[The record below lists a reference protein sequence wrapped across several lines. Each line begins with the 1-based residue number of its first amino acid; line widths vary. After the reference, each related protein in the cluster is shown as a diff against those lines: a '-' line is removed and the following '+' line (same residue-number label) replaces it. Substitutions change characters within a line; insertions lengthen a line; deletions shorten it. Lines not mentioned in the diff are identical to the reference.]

1 LANASIDSRYLPWFL
16 VRPQKIESFFNIY
29 LKKFDPGLGSVSL
42 DSIGETLY
50 SELASDGINRDDV
63 LAEIKAQIGKV
74 DSLMLNGAFDYAAA
88 LADHVVNAPLRSGGM
103 DVYDEEIPFWQ
114 IVFCGYLDYSIGA
127 SNLSSNPSVFMLN
140 MLETGASPMFSWV
153 YQNVDELIGS
163 RSDNLFSAD
172 YSKWLDRAVSDY
184 AQVNAVLSK
193 IRGLPITAHER
204 NGNISATE
212 YGGTITIICDYRGK
226 SYRVVEE

>member
-1 LANASIDSRYLPWFL
+1 
-16 VRPQKIESFFNIY
+16 
-29 LKKFDPGLGSVSL
+29 
-42 DSIGETLY
+42 
-50 SELASDGINRDDV
+50 
-63 LAEIKAQIGKV
+63 
-74 DSLMLNGAFDYAAA
+74 
-88 LADHVVNAPLRSGGM
+88 
-103 DVYDEEIPFWQ
+103 
-114 IVFCGYLDYSIGA
+114 
-127 SNLSSNPSVFMLN
+127 MLN

-172 YSKWLDRAVSDY
+172 YSKWRDRAVSDY

-193 IRGLPITAHER
+193 VRGLPITAHER

-212 YGGTITIICDYRGK
+212 YGGNITVICDYGAK